1 MEETAIRWRNA
12 RAELSGALLRA
23 SEVEKRY
30 AVSGSMI
37 KVGGAETLGASRVW
51 WRGAARLRSKAQRL
65 DHGVTGC
72 HVVSWGRK
80 KGRSTVYATVDTTCT
95 ALDLRDATRR
105 RETKRDVLM

>member
-80 KGRSTVYATVDTTCT
+80 KGRFMKKFDFTINYTDRPASSLA
-95 ALDLRDATRR
+95 RTRH
-105 RETKRDVLM
+105 